1 MNKKK
6 ERINKKKKDSAA
18 KQQEERERLC
28 QSIRLHGEQL
38 AEELNLRLLL
48 ESELT
53 VPILYVD
60 SVTVTNVY
68 FPAGAGKLRSII
80 QHLLKTIGKHIRSFL
95 MHLFGKE
102 TGSKH
107 KSR

>member
-53 VPILYVD
+53 AQLLYVD
-60 SVTVTNVY
+60 SVTVTNIH
-68 FPAGAGKLRSII
+68 FPAGAGKLRGTI
-80 QHLLKTIGKHIRSFL
+80 QHLLKMIGKHIRGFL
-95 MHLFGKE
+95 MRLFYKE